1 MTFNL
6 PKGSIDATGI
16 HVPTYDELRAALV
29 AGVQGIYGADIYLA
43 NDSQDGELISL
54 VAQAA
59 VDCYGFGVMVY
70 AGFDP
75 GAAMGVP
82 LSRVVKI
89 NGIAR
94 KVPTQTT
101 VLLRLIGRAGL
112 VITDGSV
119 ADDFGNVFLLPASV
133 TIPDS
138 GETTVTGVCSVAG
151 SVVARAGT
159 VTNILTPTAG
169 WQSVTNDGDAVVG
182 APLESDG
189 ELRLRQERSTMIPA
203 TSPYEALLGALK
215 SLVGVTDLKIYENDT
230 DLPDAYGIPAHSLAV
245 VVRGGDAQAIADA
258 IATTKNQ
265 GVSTYGRS
273 TVVSVNTAGVPDNIH
288 FSSRVDVPVLVTI
301 RLTALAGFT
310 SDIETIIRDTV
321 IAWVNALPLGKT
333 VGRRFLFVPA
343 QLNGSSEA
351 ETFKLLDVL
360 IARIGNVPTVDDLPM
375 AYYEKASCSALNVSV
390 VVVP

>member
-1 MTFNL
+1 
-6 PKGSIDATGI
+6 
-16 HVPTYDELRAALV
+16 
-29 AGVQGIYGADIYLA
+29 
-43 NDSQDGELISL
+43 
-54 VAQAA
+54 
-59 VDCYGFGVMVY
+59 
-70 AGFDP
+70 
-75 GAAMGVP
+75 
-82 LSRVVKI
+82 
-89 NGIAR
+89 
-94 KVPTQTT
+94 
-101 VLLRLIGRAGL
+101 
-112 VITDGSV
+112 
-119 ADDFGNVFLLPASV
+119 
-133 TIPDS
+133 
-138 GETTVTGVCSVAG
+138 
-151 SVVARAGT
+151 
-159 VTNILTPTAG
+159 
-169 WQSVTNDGDAVVG
+169 
-182 APLESDG
+182 
-189 ELRLRQERSTMIPA
+189 MIPA

>member
-6 PKGSIDATGI
+6 PKGLIDATGI

-29 AGVQGIYGADIYLA
+29 AGVQGIYGADVYLA

-59 VDCYGFGVMVY
+59 VDCYGFGVMIY

-203 TSPYEALLGALK
+203 TSPYEAMLGALK
-215 SLVGVTDLKIYENDT
+215 SLAGVTDLKIYENDT

-273 TVVSVNTAGVPDNIH
+273 TVVSVNTAGVPDKIH

-360 IARIGNVPTVDDLPM
+360 IARVGNVPTVDDLPM

-390 VVVP
+390 VVVS